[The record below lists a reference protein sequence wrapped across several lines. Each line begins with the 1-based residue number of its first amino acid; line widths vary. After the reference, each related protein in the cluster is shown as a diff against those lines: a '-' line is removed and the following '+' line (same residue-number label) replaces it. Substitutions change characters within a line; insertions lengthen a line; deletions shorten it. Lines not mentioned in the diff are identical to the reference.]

1 MKYLSLLILTTF
13 LLGCSPGDKEN
24 DLDKEN
30 LFGNVKSVKTLHF
43 EATDKFGE
51 IVKGERKYKR
61 YSARLLSMYN
71 DKGLLI
77 EGIDLDSNLQSKTTY
92 LYDDKGN
99 RVEYNRYDSDG
110 SLDSKWTYLYDDK
123 GNEVEAN
130 TYDSDGSLDSKW
142 TSLYDDKGN
151 EVETNRYNSDG
162 SLDSKS
168 TYLYDDKG
176 NRVEVKWYDSDGS
189 LDSKWT
195 SLYDDKGNEVE
206 FNSYNSDGSLYY
218 KSTYLYDDKGNQTE
232 DKSYYSWSDYD
243 FYLSIKSYDYDNQN
257 NWIKCL
263 ESQYEVDE
271 QGARGFRSHEIT
283 EREIEYY
290 VQ

>member
-13 LLGCSPGDKEN
+13 LLGCSPGEKEN
-24 DLDKEN
+24 DLDKKN

-51 IVKGERKYKR
+51 IVKGEREYKR
-61 YSARLLSMYN
+61 YEVSLLNMFN

-77 EGIDLDSNLQSKTTY
+77 ERIDLDSNLQSKSTY

-99 RVEYNRYDSDG
+99 RVESNRYDSAG
-110 SLDSKWTYLYDDK
+110 SLDYKWTYLYDDK
-123 GNEVEAN
+123 GNQVEAN
-130 TYDSDGSLDSKW
+130 RYDSDGIDFKL
-142 TSLYDDKGN
+142 TYLYDDKGN
-151 EVETNRYNSDG
+151 QVEFNMYDLDG

-176 NRVEVKWYDSDGS
+176 NETE
-189 LDSKWT
+189 SKR
-195 SLYDDKGNEVE
+195 Y
-206 FNSYNSDGSLYY
+206 F
-218 KSTYLYDDKGNQTE
+218 
-232 DKSYYSWSDYD
+232 SWNDVS
-243 FYLSIKSYDYDNQN
+243 FYLSIISYDYDNQN
-257 NWIKCL
+257 NWIKRV
-263 ESQYEVDE
+263 ESSNWIKRVDSSYSADE
-271 QGARGFRSHEIT
+271 QGARGFPSHEIT